1 MKTVTV
7 KDTYIMNTIQ
17 EGLSVFNL
25 HDVQKGEYVGI
36 YMGEIVG
43 VDRLDRYR
51 SGRTE
56 RTHFFSLSKYG
67 GTFLSV
73 DGSLHG
79 RYDLKYFVKNGVGSF
94 LNSGT
99 GPLANCTIEVIPNT
113 INTAGGRSYVLLE
126 EGQPIPG
133 REIPLWILLKAKS
146 FIPARTQLR
155 WDYRVDPLGDDSD
168 GMDNDDSEDF
178 RISQPTPSQ

>member
-73 DGSLHG
+73 DGSL
-79 RYDLKYFVKNGVGSF
+79 
-94 LNSGT
+94 
-99 GPLANCTIEVIPNT
+99 
-113 INTAGGRSYVLLE
+113 RSYVLLE